1 MTPRS
6 NSEISRRNNMS
17 YQSLNT
23 SKETYNHL
31 DHLAYVLDDEILQSL
46 SKGHE
51 QPSGNDLLDGPE
63 Q

>member
-6 NSEISRRNNMS
+6 NSEISRHNSMS

-31 DHLAYVLDDEILQSL
+31 DHLAYVLEGIVESRNT
-46 SKGHE
+46 GHE
-51 QPSGNDLLDGPE
+51 QLSGNDLLDGPE